1 MLRIKKNIFDEIIGH
16 AKENPSAEV
25 CGLLGGG
32 NGRIEKIYKM
42 TNTSETPDLCYFM
55 DPKEQFKAIKD
66 MRKLDLQMLAIYH
79 SHTHSEAYPS
89 AKDVSLAYYS
99 DAYYFI
105 VSLTN
110 TPNVRAFKIIEGKIS
125 EEKIEVE

>member
-1 MLRIKKNIFDEIIGH
+1 MLRIKKIILSEIIGH

-25 CGLLGGG
+25 CGLLGGS
-32 NGRIEKIYKM
+32 NGRFEKIYKM

-55 DPKEQFKAIKD
+55 EPKEQFQALKD

-89 AKDVSLAYYS
+89 AKDVSLAYYA

-105 VSLTN
+105 VSLTVM
-110 TPNVRAFKIIEGKIS
+110 PNVRAFKIVDGKIS
-125 EEKIEVE
+125 EVKIEVE